1 MATEVVNLKITVDS
15 SGAVNSVKNLKT
27 SLNGVNKNFGAT
39 GTAGAVAFGRIK
51 GAIAGL
57 GLGLLVKEVA
67 QTSAE
72 FEDLQ
77 LALNAVFGGVDEGA
91 AAFERVKNIAG
102 KLPLDIDL
110 ITSAFTQLKG
120 AGIEPTEELLLS
132 FSDAAS
138 VSTDK
143 VGAFQS
149 SIDLFTRTM
158 QGGLGLEELQRL
170 QDRGLP
176 VFDVLNNKL
185 GITRQE
191 VSNLGKTAEGAKK
204 IRDALFQGFDER
216 FGGATEV
223 ALSSLSTRFS
233 NFGDAM
239 KKAAVA
245 FGGKGEGGFLDGLA
259 DATGGLTEF
268 IGENEDLIA
277 AFGRLIGSGLNLVID
292 AFGLLFDIIR
302 KVVDIVK
309 AAVDTFVGFIDTLK
323 NVGTSI
329 VEFKDNVVGKFEEMK
344 NGIADRMSNIKD
356 TVVGFFSDTEEEV
369 VGGSIVPDMVNAVL
383 SEFNR
388 MESGVIQTTQSMTTT
403 TTAIIGDGFH
413 QDNMNRIIVD
423 PVRNTTSIVKS
434 EFGSLESAIS
444 GNVSGII
451 SGSKDI
457 KTALLDIAK
466 TVATRGITN
475 VLMGMI
481 GGGGGFGG
489 GFGGGG
495 MGSILGSLAGSF
507 FGGFF
512 ADGGRIPAGKIGITG
527 EKGPEAVMGPARV
540 VPMQRTGAI
549 SPVFNFNITGNV
561 GGNATSGTVTQH
573 DLNRMAGRILEE
585 SINIMSQR
593 RFA

>member
-27 SLNGVNKNFGAT
+27 QLGGVNKNFGTT
-39 GTAGAVAFGRIK
+39 GVAGAAAFGRVK

-57 GLGLLVKEVA
+57 GLGLLIKEVA

-91 AAFERVKNIAG
+91 AAFDRVKDIAG

-176 VFDVLNNKL
+176 VFDVLNEKL
-185 GITRQE
+185 GITRLE
-191 VSNLGKTAEGAKK
+191 VSNLGKTAEGAKE
-204 IRDALFQGFDER
+204 IRDALFEGFDER
-216 FGGATEV
+216 FEGATEV
-223 ALSSLSTRFS
+223 ALTSLSTRFS

-259 DATGGLTEF
+259 EATGGLTEF
-268 IGENEDLIA
+268 ISENEDLIA
-277 AFGRLIGSGLNLVID
+277 AIGRLIGQGLNLVID
-292 AFGLLFDIIR
+292 AFGILFDVIR
-302 KVVDIVK
+302 TVVDIVK
-309 AAVDTFVGFIDTLK
+309 SAIETFTGFIQTIKD
-323 NVGTSI
+323 VGTSI
-329 VEFKDNVVGKFEEMK
+329 VEFKDKVVGKFEEMK
-344 NGIADRMSNIKD
+344 TGISEKMSSIKD
-356 TVVGFFSDTEEEV
+356 TVVGYFSDTEHEV
-369 VGGSIVPDMVNAVL
+369 VGGSIVPDMVNGVL
-383 SEFNR
+383 AEFSR
-388 MESGVIQTTQSMTTT
+388 METGVIQTTQSMTTT
-403 TTAIIGDGFH
+403 TTAIIGNGFH
-413 QDNMNRIIVD
+413 QDNMNRILVD
-423 PVRNTTSIVKS
+423 PVRHTTGIVKS

-444 GNVSGII
+444 GNVSGIL
-451 SGSKDI
+451 SGSKSI
-457 KTALLDIAK
+457 KSALLDIAK
-466 TVATRGITN
+466 TVATKGITN
-475 VLMGMI
+475 VLMGML
-481 GGGGGFGG
+481 GGGGG
-489 GFGGGG
+489 G
-495 MGSILGSLAGSF
+495 MGGSILGSLASSF

-512 ADGGRIPAGKIGITG
+512 ADGGYLPRGKVGIAG
-527 EKGPEAVMGPARV
+527 EKGAELITGPARV
-540 VPMQRTGAI
+540 IPMNKTGSV
-549 SPVFNFNITGNV
+549 SPVFNFNITGGVSSN
-561 GGNATSGTVTQH
+561 TRTGTVTQQ
-573 DLNRMAGRILEE
+573 DLNNMAGRILEE
-585 SINIMSQR
+585 SIAIMSQR

>member
-27 SLNGVNKNFGAT
+27 QLGGVNKNFGTT
-39 GTAGAVAFGRIK
+39 GVAGAAAFGRVK

-57 GLGLLVKEVA
+57 GLGLLIKEVA

-91 AAFERVKNIAG
+91 AAFDRVKDIAG

-176 VFDVLNNKL
+176 VFDVLNEKL
-185 GITRQE
+185 GITRLE
-191 VSNLGKTAEGAKK
+191 VSNLGKTAEGAKE
-204 IRDALFQGFDER
+204 IRDALFEGFDER

-223 ALSSLSTRFS
+223 ALTSLSTRFS

-259 DATGGLTEF
+259 EATGGLTEF
-268 IGENEDLIA
+268 ISENEDLIA
-277 AFGRLIGSGLNLVID
+277 AIGRLIGQGLNLVID
-292 AFGLLFDIIR
+292 AFGILFDVIR
-302 KVVDIVK
+302 TVVDIVK
-309 AAVDTFVGFIDTLK
+309 SAIETFTGFIQTIKD
-323 NVGTSI
+323 VGTSI
-329 VEFKDNVVGKFEEMK
+329 VEFKDKVVGKFEEMK
-344 NGIADRMSNIKD
+344 TGISEKMSSIKD
-356 TVVGFFSDTEEEV
+356 TVVGYFSDTEHEV
-369 VGGSIVPDMVNAVL
+369 VGGSIVPDMVNGVL
-383 SEFNR
+383 AEFSR
-388 MESGVIQTTQSMTTT
+388 METGVIQTTQSMTTT
-403 TTAIIGDGFH
+403 TTAIIGNGFH
-413 QDNMNRIIVD
+413 QDNMNRILVD
-423 PVRNTTSIVKS
+423 PVRHTTGIVKS

-444 GNVSGII
+444 GNVSGIL
-451 SGSKDI
+451 SGSKSI
-457 KTALLDIAK
+457 KSALLDIAK
-466 TVATRGITN
+466 TVATKGITN
-475 VLMGMI
+475 VLMGML
-481 GGGGGFGG
+481 GGGS
-489 GFGGGG
+489 GG
-495 MGSILGSLAGSF
+495 MGGSILGSLASSF

-512 ADGGRIPAGKIGITG
+512 ADGGYLPRGKVGIAG
-527 EKGPEAVMGPARV
+527 EKGAELITGPARV
-540 VPMQRTGAI
+540 IPMNKTGSV
-549 SPVFNFNITGNV
+549 SPVFNFNITGGVSSN
-561 GGNATSGTVTQH
+561 TRTGTVTQQ
-573 DLNRMAGRILEE
+573 DLNNMAGRILEE
-585 SINIMSQR
+585 SIAIMSQR

>member
-27 SLNGVNKNFGAT
+27 QLGGVNKNFGTT
-39 GTAGAVAFGRIK
+39 GVAGAAAFGRVK

-57 GLGLLVKEVA
+57 GLGLLIKEVA

-91 AAFERVKNIAG
+91 AAFDRVKDIAG

-176 VFDVLNNKL
+176 VFDVLNEKL
-185 GITRQE
+185 GITRLE
-191 VSNLGKTAEGAKK
+191 VSNLGKTAEGAKE
-204 IRDALFQGFDER
+204 IRDALFEGFDER

-223 ALSSLSTRFS
+223 ALTSLSTRFS

-259 DATGGLTEF
+259 EATGGLTEF
-268 IGENEDLIA
+268 ISENEDLIA
-277 AFGRLIGSGLNLVID
+277 AIGRLIGQGLNLVID
-292 AFGLLFDIIR
+292 AFGILFDVIR
-302 KVVDIVK
+302 TVVDIVK
-309 AAVDTFVGFIDTLK
+309 SAIETFTGFIQTIKD
-323 NVGTSI
+323 VGTSI
-329 VEFKDNVVGKFEEMK
+329 VEFKDKVVGKFEEMK
-344 NGIADRMSNIKD
+344 TGISEKMSSIKD
-356 TVVGFFSDTEEEV
+356 TVVGYFSDTEHEV
-369 VGGSIVPDMVNAVL
+369 VGGSIVPDMVNGVL
-383 SEFNR
+383 AEFSR
-388 MESGVIQTTQSMTTT
+388 METGVIQTTQSMTTT
-403 TTAIIGDGFH
+403 TTAIIGNGFH
-413 QDNMNRIIVD
+413 QDNMNRILVD
-423 PVRNTTSIVKS
+423 PVRHTTGIVKS

-444 GNVSGII
+444 GNVSGIL
-451 SGSKDI
+451 SGSKSI
-457 KTALLDIAK
+457 KSALLDIAK
-466 TVATRGITN
+466 TVATKGITN
-475 VLMGMI
+475 VLMGML
-481 GGGGGFGG
+481 GGGGG
-489 GFGGGG
+489 G
-495 MGSILGSLAGSF
+495 MGGSILGSLASSF

-512 ADGGRIPAGKIGITG
+512 ADGGYLPRGKVGIAG
-527 EKGPEAVMGPARV
+527 EKGAELITGPARV
-540 VPMQRTGAI
+540 IPMNKTGSV
-549 SPVFNFNITGNV
+549 SPVFNFNITGGVSSN
-561 GGNATSGTVTQH
+561 TRTGTVTQQ
-573 DLNRMAGRILEE
+573 DLNNMAGRILEE
-585 SINIMSQR
+585 SMAIMSQR

>member
-15 SGAVNSVKNLKT
+15 SGATRSVNNLKT
-27 SLNGVNKNFGAT
+27 SLGGVNKSFGST
-39 GTAGAVAFGRIK
+39 GAAGAMAFGRIK

-176 VFDVLNNKL
+176 VFDVLNEKL
-185 GITRQE
+185 GITRLE
-191 VSNLGKTAEGAKK
+191 VSNLGKTAEGAKQ
-204 IRDALFQGFDER
+204 IRDALFSGFDER

-245 FGGKGEGGFLDGLA
+245 FGGKNEGGFLDGLA
-259 DATGGLTEF
+259 QATGGLTEF
-268 IGENEDLIA
+268 IGENEELIA
-277 AFGRLIGSGLNLVID
+277 AIGKLIGQGLNLVID

-302 KVVDIVK
+302 QVVDIVK
-309 AAVDTFVGFIDTLK
+309 AAVDTFLGFIQTIKDVAT
-323 NVGTSI
+323 TI
-329 VEFKDNVVGKFEEMK
+329 VEFKDKVVGKFTEMK
-344 NGIADRMSNIKD
+344 DGIAERMTNIKD
-356 TVVGFFSDTEEEV
+356 SVVNAFSDTEHEV
-369 VGGSIVPDMVNAVL
+369 VGGSIVPDMVNGVL
-383 SEFNR
+383 AEFTR

-403 TTAIIGDGFH
+403 TTAIIGDGFS
-413 QDNMNRIIVD
+413 QDSMNNILVD

-444 GNVSGII
+444 GNVSGIL
-451 SGSKDI
+451 SGSKSI
-457 KTALLDIAK
+457 KGALLDIAK
-466 TVATRGITN
+466 TVATKGITN
-475 VLMGMI
+475 TLMGMI
-481 GGGGGFGG
+481 SGGGI
-489 GFGGGG
+489 GGG
-495 MGSILGSLAGSF
+495 MGGGLGSLIGPAMSL

-512 ADGGRIPAGKIGITG
+512 ADGGKIPAGKIGITG

-540 VPMQRTGAI
+540 IPMQKRDSV
-549 SPVFNFNITGNV
+549 SPVFNFNIQGAV
-561 GGNATSGTVTQH
+561 GGTKTGTVTQQ
-573 DLNRMAGRILEE
+573 DLNNMAGRILEE

>member
-27 SLNGVNKNFGAT
+27 QLGGVNKNFGTT
-39 GTAGAVAFGRIK
+39 GVAGAAAFGRVK

-57 GLGLLVKEVA
+57 GVGLLIKEVA

-91 AAFERVKNIAG
+91 AAFDRVKDIAG

-176 VFDVLNNKL
+176 VFDVLNEKL
-185 GITRQE
+185 GIVRGE
-191 VSNLGKTAEGAKK
+191 VSNLGKTAEGAKQ
-204 IRDALFQGFDER
+204 IRDALFEGFDER

-223 ALSSLSTRFS
+223 ALTSLSTRFS

-259 DATGGLTEF
+259 EATGGLTEF

-277 AFGRLIGSGLNLVID
+277 AFGRLIGQGLNLVID
-292 AFGLLFDIIR
+292 AFGILFDVIR
-302 KVVDIVK
+302 TVVDIVK
-309 AAVDTFVGFIDTLK
+309 SAIETFTGFIQTIKD
-323 NVGTSI
+323 VGTSI
-329 VEFKDNVVGKFEEMK
+329 VEFKDKVVGKFEEMK
-344 NGIADRMSNIKD
+344 TGISEKMSSIKD
-356 TVVGFFSDTEEEV
+356 TVVGYFSDTEHEV
-369 VGGSIVPDMVNAVL
+369 VGGSIVPDMVNGVL
-383 SEFNR
+383 AEFSR
-388 MESGVIQTTQSMTTT
+388 METGVIQTTQSMTTT
-403 TTAIIGDGFH
+403 TTAIIGNGFH
-413 QDNMNRIIVD
+413 QDNMNRILVD
-423 PVRNTTSIVKS
+423 PVRHTTGIVKS

-444 GNVSGII
+444 GNVSGIL
-451 SGSKDI
+451 SGSKSI
-457 KTALLDIAK
+457 KSALLDIAK
-466 TVATRGITN
+466 TVATKGITN
-475 VLMGMI
+475 VLMGML
-481 GGGGGFGG
+481 GGGGG
-489 GFGGGG
+489 G
-495 MGSILGSLAGSF
+495 MGGSILGSLASSF

-512 ADGGRIPAGKIGITG
+512 ADGGYLPRGKVGIAG
-527 EKGPEAVMGPARV
+527 EKGAELITGPARV
-540 VPMQRTGAI
+540 IPMNKTGSV
-549 SPVFNFNITGNV
+549 SPVFNFNITGGVSSN
-561 GGNATSGTVTQH
+561 TRTGTVTQQ
-573 DLNRMAGRILEE
+573 DLNNMAGRILEE
-585 SINIMSQR
+585 SIAIMSQR

>member
-27 SLNGVNKNFGAT
+27 QLGGVNKNFGTT
-39 GTAGAVAFGRIK
+39 GVAGAAAFGRVK

-57 GLGLLVKEVA
+57 GLGLLIKEVA

-91 AAFERVKNIAG
+91 AAFDRVKDIAG

-176 VFDVLNNKL
+176 VFDVLNEKL
-185 GITRQE
+185 GITRLE
-191 VSNLGKTAEGAKK
+191 VSNLGKTAEGAKE
-204 IRDALFQGFDER
+204 IRDALFEGFDER

-223 ALSSLSTRFS
+223 ALTSLSTRFS

-259 DATGGLTEF
+259 EATGGLTEF
-268 IGENEDLIA
+268 ISENEDLIA
-277 AFGRLIGSGLNLVID
+277 AIGRLIGQGLNLVID
-292 AFGLLFDIIR
+292 AFGILFDVIR
-302 KVVDIVK
+302 TVVDIVK
-309 AAVDTFVGFIDTLK
+309 SAIETFTGFIQTIKD
-323 NVGTSI
+323 VGTSI
-329 VEFKDNVVGKFEEMK
+329 VEFKDKVVGKFEEMK
-344 NGIADRMSNIKD
+344 TGISEKMSSIKD
-356 TVVGFFSDTEEEV
+356 TVVGYFSDTEHEV
-369 VGGSIVPDMVNAVL
+369 VGGSIVPDMVNGVL
-383 SEFNR
+383 AEFSR
-388 MESGVIQTTQSMTTT
+388 METGVIQTTQSMTTT
-403 TTAIIGDGFH
+403 TTAIIGNGFH
-413 QDNMNRIIVD
+413 QDNMNRILVD
-423 PVRNTTSIVKS
+423 PVRHTTGIVKS

-444 GNVSGII
+444 GNVSGIL
-451 SGSKDI
+451 SGSKSI
-457 KTALLDIAK
+457 KSALLDIAK
-466 TVATRGITN
+466 TVATKGITN
-475 VLMGMI
+475 VLMGML
-481 GGGGGFGG
+481 GGGGG
-489 GFGGGG
+489 G
-495 MGSILGSLAGSF
+495 MGGSILGSLASSF

-512 ADGGRIPAGKIGITG
+512 ADGGYLPRGKVGIAG
-527 EKGPEAVMGPARV
+527 EKGAELITGPARV
-540 VPMQRTGAI
+540 IPMNKTGSV
-549 SPVFNFNITGNV
+549 SPVFNFNITGGVSSN
-561 GGNATSGTVTQH
+561 TRTGTVTQQ
-573 DLNRMAGRILEE
+573 DLNNMAEE
-585 SINIMSQR
+585 SIAIMSQR

>member
-27 SLNGVNKNFGAT
+27 QLGGVNKNFGTT
-39 GTAGAVAFGRIK
+39 GVAGAAAFGRVK

-57 GLGLLVKEVA
+57 GLGLLIKEVA

-176 VFDVLNNKL
+176 VFDVLNEKL
-185 GITRQE
+185 GITRLE
-191 VSNLGKTAEGAKK
+191 VSNLGKTAEGAKE
-204 IRDALFQGFDER
+204 IRDALFEGFDER

-223 ALSSLSTRFS
+223 ALTSLSTRFS

-259 DATGGLTEF
+259 EATGGLTEF
-268 IGENEDLIA
+268 ISENEDLIA
-277 AFGRLIGSGLNLVID
+277 AIGRLIGQGLNLVID
-292 AFGLLFDIIR
+292 AFGILFDVIR
-302 KVVDIVK
+302 TVVDIVK
-309 AAVDTFVGFIDTLK
+309 SAIETFTGFIQTIKD
-323 NVGTSI
+323 VGTSI
-329 VEFKDNVVGKFEEMK
+329 VEFKDKVVGKFEEMK
-344 NGIADRMSNIKD
+344 TGISEKMSSIKD
-356 TVVGFFSDTEEEV
+356 TVVGYFSDTEHEV
-369 VGGSIVPDMVNAVL
+369 VGGSIVPDMVNGVL
-383 SEFNR
+383 AEFSR
-388 MESGVIQTTQSMTTT
+388 METGVIQTTQSMTTT
-403 TTAIIGDGFH
+403 TTAIIGNGFH
-413 QDNMNRIIVD
+413 QDNMNRILVD
-423 PVRNTTSIVKS
+423 PVRHTTGIVKS

-444 GNVSGII
+444 GNVSGIL
-451 SGSKDI
+451 SGSKSI
-457 KTALLDIAK
+457 KSALLDIAK
-466 TVATRGITN
+466 TVATKGITN
-475 VLMGMI
+475 VLMGML
-481 GGGGGFGG
+481 GGGGG
-489 GFGGGG
+489 G
-495 MGSILGSLAGSF
+495 MGGSILGSLASSF

-512 ADGGRIPAGKIGITG
+512 ADGGYLPRGKVGIAG
-527 EKGPEAVMGPARV
+527 EKGAELITGPARV
-540 VPMQRTGAI
+540 IPMNKTGSV
-549 SPVFNFNITGNV
+549 SPVFNFNITGGVSSN
-561 GGNATSGTVTQH
+561 TRTGTVTQQ
-573 DLNRMAGRILEE
+573 DLNNMAGRILEE
-585 SINIMSQR
+585 SIAIMSQR

>member
-15 SGAVNSVKNLKT
+15 SGAVNSVNKLKT
-27 SLNGVNKNFGAT
+27 NLGGVNKSFGNT
-39 GTAGAVAFGRIK
+39 GTAGALAFSRVK

-57 GLGLLVKEVA
+57 GLGLLIKEVA

-77 LALNAVFGGVDEGA
+77 LALNAVFGGVEEGA
-91 AAFERVKNIAG
+91 AAFDRVKDIAT
-102 KLPLDIDL
+102 KLPVDIDL

-176 VFDVLNNKL
+176 VFDVLNEKL
-185 GITRQE
+185 GITRLE
-191 VSNLGKTAEGAKK
+191 VSNLGKTAEGAKQ
-204 IRDALFQGFDER
+204 IRDALFEGFDDR

-223 ALSSLSTRFS
+223 ALQSLSTRFS
-233 NFGDAM
+233 VFKDEM

-245 FGGKGEGGFLDGLA
+245 FGGKGKGGFLDGLA

-268 IGENEDLIA
+268 ISENEDLIA
-277 AFGRLIGSGLNLVID
+277 AFGRLIGQGLNLVID

-302 KVVDIVK
+302 KVVEIVQS
-309 AAVDTFVGFIDTLK
+309 AVDTFLGFISTIKD
-323 NVGTSI
+323 VGQSI

-344 NGIADRMSNIKD
+344 NGIADRMTSIKD
-356 TVVGFFSDTEEEV
+356 TVVGMFSDTEEEV
-369 VGGSIVPDMVNAVL
+369 VGGSIVPDMVDGVL
-383 SEFNR
+383 REFGR
-388 MESGVIQTTQSMTTT
+388 MERETIASTRSMSEGTTHIMRTEFSDSNLQH
-403 TTAIIGDGFH
+403 IL
-413 QDNMNRIIVD
+413 VD
-423 PVRNTTSIVKS
+423 PVDRATTS
-434 EFGSLESAIS
+434 
-444 GNVSGII
+444 VSGSFSRMENSI
-451 SGSKDI
+451 SSNLSSVLKGTKSFKDALIDLGSQ
-457 KTALLDIAK
+457 A
-466 TVATRGITN
+466 ITGQLGN
-475 VLMGMI
+475 LI
-481 GGGGGFGG
+481 SGG

-495 MGSILGSLAGSF
+495 GGGLGSIIGMAGSL

-512 ADGGRIPAGKIGITG
+512 NKGGKLPKGKFGIAGESGPELITG
-527 EKGPEAVMGPARV
+527 PATIT
-540 VPMQRTGAI
+540 PLAKDRTGV
-549 SPVFNFNITGNV
+549 SPVFNFNITGNL
-561 GGNATSGTVTQH
+561 GTDTTGTVTQT
-573 DLNRMAGRILEE
+573 DLNRMASKVLEE
-585 SINIMSQR
+585 SLKIMSTQG

>member
-15 SGAVNSVKNLKT
+15 SGAVNSVNKLKT
-27 SLNGVNKNFGAT
+27 NLGGVNKSFGNT
-39 GTAGAVAFGRIK
+39 GTAGALAFSRVK

-57 GLGLLVKEVA
+57 GLGLLIKEVA

-77 LALNAVFGGVDEGA
+77 LALNAVFGGVEEGA
-91 AAFERVKNIAG
+91 AAFDRVKSIAT
-102 KLPLDIDL
+102 KLPVDIDL

-176 VFDVLNNKL
+176 VFDVLNEKL
-185 GITRQE
+185 GITRLE
-191 VSNLGKTAEGAKK
+191 VSNLGKTAEGAKQ
-204 IRDALFQGFDER
+204 IRDALFEGFDDR

-223 ALSSLSTRFS
+223 ALQSLSTRFS
-233 NFGDAM
+233 VFKDEM

-245 FGGKGEGGFLDGLA
+245 FGGKGKGGFLDGLA

-268 IGENEDLIA
+268 ISENEDLIA
-277 AFGRLIGSGLNLVID
+277 AFGRLIGQGLNLVID

-302 KVVDIVK
+302 KVVEIVQS
-309 AAVDTFVGFIDTLK
+309 AVDTFLGFISTIKD
-323 NVGTSI
+323 VGQSI

-344 NGIADRMSNIKD
+344 NGIADRMTSIKD
-356 TVVGFFSDTEEEV
+356 TVVGMFSDTEEEV
-369 VGGSIVPDMVNAVL
+369 VGGSIVPDMVDGVL
-383 SEFNR
+383 REFGR
-388 MESGVIQTTQSMTTT
+388 MERETIASTRSMSEGTTHIMRTEFSDSNLQH
-403 TTAIIGDGFH
+403 IL
-413 QDNMNRIIVD
+413 VD
-423 PVRNTTSIVKS
+423 PVDRATTS
-434 EFGSLESAIS
+434 
-444 GNVSGII
+444 VSGSFSRMENSI
-451 SGSKDI
+451 SSNLSSVLKGTKSFKDALIDLGSQ
-457 KTALLDIAK
+457 A
-466 TVATRGITN
+466 ITGQLGN
-475 VLMGMI
+475 LI
-481 GGGGGFGG
+481 SGG

-495 MGSILGSLAGSF
+495 GGGLGSIIGMAGSL

-512 ADGGRIPAGKIGITG
+512 NKGGKLPKGKFGIAGESGPELITG
-527 EKGPEAVMGPARV
+527 PATIT
-540 VPMQRTGAI
+540 PLAKDRTGV
-549 SPVFNFNITGNV
+549 SPVFNFNITGNL
-561 GGNATSGTVTQH
+561 GTDTTGTVTQT
-573 DLNRMAGRILEE
+573 DLNRMASKVLEE
-585 SINIMSQR
+585 SLKIMSTQG

>member
-1 MATEVVNLKITVDS
+1 MATEVVNLKISVDS
-15 SGAVNSVKNLKT
+15 SGATRSVNNLKT
-27 SLNGVNKNFGAT
+27 SLGGVNKSFGNT
-39 GTAGAVAFGRIK
+39 GAAGAMAFGRIK

-91 AAFERVKNIAG
+91 AAFARVKDIAG

-176 VFDVLNNKL
+176 VFDVLNEKL
-185 GITRQE
+185 GITRLE
-191 VSNLGKTAEGAKK
+191 VSNLGKTAEGAKQ
-204 IRDALFQGFDER
+204 IRDALFSGFDER
-216 FGGATEV
+216 FGGATEI

-259 DATGGLTEF
+259 GATAGLTEF
-268 IGENEDLIA
+268 IGNNEDLIA
-277 AFGRLIGSGLNLVID
+277 ALGRLIGQGLNLVID
-292 AFGLLFDIIR
+292 AFSLLFDIIR
-302 KVVDIVK
+302 QVVEIVK
-309 AAVDTFVGFIDTLK
+309 AAVDTFLGFIQTIKDVAT
-323 NVGTSI
+323 TI
-329 VEFKDNVVGKFEEMK
+329 VEFKDKVVGKFTEMK
-344 NGIADRMSNIKD
+344 DGIAERMSSIKD
-356 TVVGFFSDTEEEV
+356 NVVNAFSDTEHEV
-369 VGGSIVPDMVNAVL
+369 VGGSIVPDMVNGVL
-383 SEFNR
+383 AEFNR

-403 TTAIIGDGFH
+403 TTAIIGDGFS
-413 QDNMNRIIVD
+413 QDNMNNILVD
-423 PVRNTTSIVKS
+423 PVKNTTSIVKS

-444 GNVSGII
+444 GNVSGIL
-451 SGSKDI
+451 SGSKSI
-457 KTALLDIAK
+457 KGALLDIAK
-466 TVATRGITN
+466 TVATKGITN
-475 VLMGMI
+475 TLMSMI
-481 GGGGGFGG
+481 GGGGFGG

-495 MGSILGSLAGSF
+495 GGLGSLIGPAMSL

-512 ADGGRIPAGKIGITG
+512 ADGGKLPAGKFGIAG
-527 EKGPEAVMGPARV
+527 EEGAELIKGPATVM
-540 VPMQRTGAI
+540 PMNKMGSV
-549 SPVFNFNITGNV
+549 SPVFNFNIQGAV
-561 GGNATSGTVTQH
+561 GGTRTGTVTQQ
-573 DLNRMAGRILEE
+573 DLNNMAGRILEE
-585 SINIMSQR
+585 SVNIMSQR

>member
-27 SLNGVNKNFGAT
+27 QLGGVNKNFGTT
-39 GTAGAVAFGRIK
+39 GVAGAAAFGRVK

-57 GLGLLVKEVA
+57 GLGLLIKEVA

-91 AAFERVKNIAG
+91 AAFDRVKDIAG

-176 VFDVLNNKL
+176 VFDVLNEKL
-185 GITRQE
+185 GIVRGE
-191 VSNLGKTAEGAKK
+191 VSNLGKTAEGAKQ
-204 IRDALFQGFDER
+204 IRDALFEGFDER

-223 ALSSLSTRFS
+223 ALTSLSTRFS

-259 DATGGLTEF
+259 EATGGLTEF

-277 AFGRLIGSGLNLVID
+277 AFGRLIGQGLNLVID
-292 AFGLLFDIIR
+292 AFGILFDVIR
-302 KVVDIVK
+302 TVVDIVK
-309 AAVDTFVGFIDTLK
+309 SAIETFTGFIQTIKD
-323 NVGTSI
+323 VGTSI
-329 VEFKDNVVGKFEEMK
+329 VEFKDKVVGKFEEMK
-344 NGIADRMSNIKD
+344 TGISEKMSSIKD
-356 TVVGFFSDTEEEV
+356 TVVGYFSDTEHEV
-369 VGGSIVPDMVNAVL
+369 VGGSIVPDMVNGVL
-383 SEFNR
+383 AEFSR
-388 MESGVIQTTQSMTTT
+388 METGVIQTTQSMTTT
-403 TTAIIGDGFH
+403 TTAIIGNGFH
-413 QDNMNRIIVD
+413 QDNMNRILVD
-423 PVRNTTSIVKS
+423 PVRHTTGIVKS

-444 GNVSGII
+444 GNVSGIL
-451 SGSKDI
+451 SGSKSI
-457 KTALLDIAK
+457 KSALLDIAK
-466 TVATRGITN
+466 TVATKGITN
-475 VLMGMI
+475 VLMGML
-481 GGGGGFGG
+481 GGGGG
-489 GFGGGG
+489 G
-495 MGSILGSLAGSF
+495 MGGSILGSLASSF

-512 ADGGRIPAGKIGITG
+512 ADGGYLPRGKVGIAG
-527 EKGPEAVMGPARV
+527 EKGAELITGPARV
-540 VPMQRTGAI
+540 IPMNKTGSV
-549 SPVFNFNITGNV
+549 SPVFNFNITGGVSSN
-561 GGNATSGTVTQH
+561 TRTGTVTQQ
-573 DLNRMAGRILEE
+573 DLNNMAGRILEE
-585 SINIMSQR
+585 SIAIMSQR

>member
-15 SGAVNSVKNLKT
+15 SGAVNSVNKLKT
-27 SLNGVNKNFGAT
+27 NLGGVNKSFGNT
-39 GTAGAVAFGRIK
+39 GTAGALAFSRVK

-57 GLGLLVKEVA
+57 GLGLLIKEVA

-77 LALNAVFGGVDEGA
+77 LALNAVFGGVEEGA
-91 AAFERVKNIAG
+91 AAFDRVKDIAG

-176 VFDVLNNKL
+176 VFDVLNEKL
-185 GITRQE
+185 GITRLE
-191 VSNLGKTAEGAKK
+191 VSNLGKTAEGAKQ
-204 IRDALFQGFDER
+204 IRDALFEGFDDR

-223 ALSSLSTRFS
+223 ALQSLSTRFS
-233 NFGDAM
+233 NFGDSM

-245 FGGKGEGGFLDGLA
+245 FGGKGKGGFLDGLA

-268 IGENEDLIA
+268 ISENEDLIA
-277 AFGRLIGSGLNLVID
+277 AFGRLIGQGLNLVID

-302 KVVDIVK
+302 KVVEIVQS
-309 AAVDTFVGFIDTLK
+309 AVDTFLGFISTIKD
-323 NVGTSI
+323 VGQSI

-344 NGIADRMSNIKD
+344 NGIADRMTSIKD
-356 TVVGFFSDTEEEV
+356 TVVGMFSDTEEEV
-369 VGGSIVPDMVNAVL
+369 VGGSIVPDMVDGVL
-383 SEFNR
+383 REFGR
-388 MESGVIQTTQSMTTT
+388 MERETIASTRSMSEGTTHIMRTEFSDSNLQH
-403 TTAIIGDGFH
+403 IL
-413 QDNMNRIIVD
+413 VD
-423 PVRNTTSIVKS
+423 PVDRATTS
-434 EFGSLESAIS
+434 
-444 GNVSGII
+444 VSGSFSRMENSI
-451 SGSKDI
+451 SSNLSSVLKGTKSFKDALIDLGSQ
-457 KTALLDIAK
+457 A
-466 TVATRGITN
+466 ITGQLGN
-475 VLMGMI
+475 LI
-481 GGGGGFGG
+481 SGG

-495 MGSILGSLAGSF
+495 GGGLGSLIGPAMSL

-512 ADGGRIPAGKIGITG
+512 NKGGKLPKGKFGIAGESGPELITG
-527 EKGPEAVMGPARV
+527 PATIT
-540 VPMQRTGAI
+540 PLSKDRTGV
-549 SPVFNFNITGNV
+549 SPVFNFNITGNL
-561 GGNATSGTVTQH
+561 GTDTTGTVTQT
-573 DLNRMAGRILEE
+573 DLNRMASRVLEE
-585 SINIMSQR
+585 SLKIMSTQG

>member
-15 SGAVNSVKNLKT
+15 SGAVNSVNKLKT
-27 SLNGVNKNFGAT
+27 NLGGVNKSFGNT
-39 GTAGAVAFGRIK
+39 GTAGALAFSRVK

-57 GLGLLVKEVA
+57 GLGLLIKEVA

-77 LALNAVFGGVDEGA
+77 LALNAVFGGVEEGA
-91 AAFERVKNIAG
+91 AAFDRVKDIAT
-102 KLPLDIDL
+102 KLPVDIDL

-176 VFDVLNNKL
+176 VFDVLNEKL
-185 GITRQE
+185 GITRLE
-191 VSNLGKTAEGAKK
+191 VSNLGKTAEGAKQ
-204 IRDALFQGFDER
+204 IRDALFEGFDDR

-223 ALSSLSTRFS
+223 ALQSLSTRFS
-233 NFGDAM
+233 VFKDEM

-245 FGGKGEGGFLDGLA
+245 FGGKGKGGFLDGLA

-268 IGENEDLIA
+268 ISENEDLIA
-277 AFGRLIGSGLNLVID
+277 AFGRLIGQGLNLVID
-292 AFGLLFDIIR
+292 AFSLLFDIIR
-302 KVVDIVK
+302 KVVEIVQS
-309 AAVDTFVGFIDTLK
+309 AVDTFLGFISTIKD
-323 NVGTSI
+323 VGQSI

-344 NGIADRMSNIKD
+344 NGIADRMTSIKD
-356 TVVGFFSDTEEEV
+356 TVVGMFSDTEEEV
-369 VGGSIVPDMVNAVL
+369 VGGSIVPDMVDGVL
-383 SEFNR
+383 REFGR
-388 MESGVIQTTQSMTTT
+388 MERETIASTRSMSEGTTHIMRTEFSDSNLQH
-403 TTAIIGDGFH
+403 IL
-413 QDNMNRIIVD
+413 VD
-423 PVRNTTSIVKS
+423 PVDRATTS
-434 EFGSLESAIS
+434 
-444 GNVSGII
+444 VSGSFSRMENSI
-451 SGSKDI
+451 SSNLSSVLKGTKSFKDALIDLGSQ
-457 KTALLDIAK
+457 A
-466 TVATRGITN
+466 ITGQLGN
-475 VLMGMI
+475 LI
-481 GGGGGFGG
+481 SGG

-495 MGSILGSLAGSF
+495 GGGLGSIIGMAGSL

-512 ADGGRIPAGKIGITG
+512 NKGGKLPKGKFGIAGESGPELITG
-527 EKGPEAVMGPARV
+527 PATIT
-540 VPMQRTGAI
+540 PLAKDRTGV
-549 SPVFNFNITGNV
+549 SPVFNFNITGNL
-561 GGNATSGTVTQH
+561 GTDTTGTVTQT
-573 DLNRMAGRILEE
+573 DLNRMASKVLEE
-585 SINIMSQR
+585 SLKIMSTQG

>member
-27 SLNGVNKNFGAT
+27 QLGGVNKNFGTT
-39 GTAGAVAFGRIK
+39 GVAGAAAFGRVK

-57 GLGLLVKEVA
+57 GLGLLIKEVA

-91 AAFERVKNIAG
+91 AAFDRVKDIAG

-176 VFDVLNNKL
+176 VFDVLNEKL
-185 GITRQE
+185 GIVRGE
-191 VSNLGKTAEGAKK
+191 VSNLGKTAEGAKQ
-204 IRDALFQGFDER
+204 IRDALFEGFDER

-223 ALSSLSTRFS
+223 ALTSLSTRFS

-259 DATGGLTEF
+259 EATGGLTEF
-268 IGENEDLIA
+268 ISENEDLIA
-277 AFGRLIGSGLNLVID
+277 AIGRLIGQGLNLVID
-292 AFGLLFDIIR
+292 AFGILFDVIR
-302 KVVDIVK
+302 TVVDIVK
-309 AAVDTFVGFIDTLK
+309 SAIETFTGFIQTIKD
-323 NVGTSI
+323 VGTSI
-329 VEFKDNVVGKFEEMK
+329 VEFKDKVVGKFEEMK
-344 NGIADRMSNIKD
+344 TGISEKMSSIKD
-356 TVVGFFSDTEEEV
+356 TVVGYFSDTEHEV
-369 VGGSIVPDMVNAVL
+369 VGGSIVPDMVNGVL
-383 SEFNR
+383 AEFSR
-388 MESGVIQTTQSMTTT
+388 METGVIQTTQSMTTT
-403 TTAIIGDGFH
+403 TTAIIGNGFH
-413 QDNMNRIIVD
+413 QDNMNRILVD
-423 PVRNTTSIVKS
+423 PVRHTTGIVKS

-444 GNVSGII
+444 GNVSGIL
-451 SGSKDI
+451 SGSKSI
-457 KTALLDIAK
+457 KSALLDIAK
-466 TVATRGITN
+466 TVATKGITN
-475 VLMGMI
+475 VLMGML
-481 GGGGGFGG
+481 GGGGG
-489 GFGGGG
+489 G
-495 MGSILGSLAGSF
+495 MGGSILGSLASSF

-512 ADGGRIPAGKIGITG
+512 ADGGYLPRGKVGIAG
-527 EKGPEAVMGPARV
+527 EKGAELITGPARV
-540 VPMQRTGAI
+540 IPMNKTGSV
-549 SPVFNFNITGNV
+549 SPVFNFNITGGVSSN
-561 GGNATSGTVTQH
+561 TRTGTVTQQ
-573 DLNRMAGRILEE
+573 DLNNMAGRILEE
-585 SINIMSQR
+585 SIAIMSQR